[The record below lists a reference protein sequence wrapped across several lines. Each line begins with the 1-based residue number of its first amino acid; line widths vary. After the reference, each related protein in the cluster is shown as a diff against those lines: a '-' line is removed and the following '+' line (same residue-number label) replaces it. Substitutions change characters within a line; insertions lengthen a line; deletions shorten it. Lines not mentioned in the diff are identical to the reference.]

1 VETFAEDGHL
11 TSWKASW
18 PPALPDEFSSM
29 LAELFSPN
37 PSQLARLTEQLWSM
51 EEMKFAV
58 AKLKQ
63 KNVVTIL
70 VWSRSWLNAFQ
81 TNFSLFNDV
90 LFIGTRRVVHRPF
103 HHAPK
108 IIPCQDHK

>member
-63 KNVVTIL
+63 KKCSDDFGL
-70 VWSRSWLNAFQ
+70 VAELVECVPDEFFPFQ
-81 TNFSLFNDV
+81 
-90 LFIGTRRVVHRPF
+90 
-103 HHAPK
+103 
-108 IIPCQDHK
+108 